1 MYAAPLQPWI
11 VIDRAQTPE
20 GTPLTLVRRGAEFA
34 IRAGTHELMSSR
46 AHGSEVRLAE
56 LGVAALGHRQRPR
69 VLVGGLGCGYT
80 LAAALQKLGATA
92 EVVVSEISPAV
103 VAWNRGVLG
112 DLAQRPLDD
121 PRVCVRE
128 GDIIDELQCNPTPF
142 DLILLDVDNGPAA
155 LTQARNAWLYQ
166 DAGLAQLRASL
177 HPDGVLAVWSA
188 GPDAAFANR
197 LRSHR
202 FVVAEHPARAHSG
215 GSGKRHVIWLA
226 KRA

>member
-1 MYAAPLQPWI
+1 MRPALQPWI

-20 GTPLTLVRRGAEFA
+20 GTPLTLWRRGNDFA
-34 IRAGTHELMSSR
+34 IRAAGQELMSSR

-56 LGVAALGHRQRPR
+56 LGVAALGQRKCPR

-80 LAAALQKLGATA
+80 LAATLQRLDASA
-92 EVVVSEISPAV
+92 EVVVSELSPSV

-112 DLAQRPLDD
+112 DLAKRPLDD
-121 PRVCVRE
+121 PRVRVRE
-128 GDIIDELQCNPTPF
+128 GDIIDELQGGTTPF

-166 DAGLAQLRASL
+166 DAGLAQLRARL
-177 HPDGVLAVWSA
+177 QPHGFLAVWSA
-188 GPDAAFANR
+188 GPDTAFTHR
-197 LRSHR
+197 LRAHR
-202 FVVAEHPARAHSG
+202 FVVSEHPARAHSG